1 MSASVLIKVSLLV
14 SHCSSDTEFGDES
27 GNDAVEEVYS
37 VSKKMDSK
45 EEELGRTEEEEEVV
59 RGAEEEEEEEGGAD
73 HGGDDKEAS
82 DSDNDD
88 LTRLVETLQSVVDS
102 GSEQEALSH
111 HMPLNSVSVLLGSI
125 RSMQVPS
132 VNSVFLVCSPFMC
145 LSLSALCIFR
155 RT

>member
-1 MSASVLIKVSLLV
+1 MLTLV

-27 GNDAVEEVYS
+27 GDDAVEEVYS
-37 VSKKMDSK
+37 VSEKMDSK
-45 EEELGRTEEEEEVV
+45 EEEVERTEEEEEVV
-59 RGAEEEEEEEGGAD
+59 GGAEEEEEEEEGGAD

-111 HMPLNSVSVLLGSI
+111 RMPLNSVSVLLGSV

>member
-1 MSASVLIKVSLLV
+1 MCQVLTLV

-27 GNDAVEEVYS
+27 GDDAVEEVYF
-37 VSKKMDSK
+37 VSEKMDSK
-45 EEELGRTEEEEEVV
+45 EEEVGRTEEEEEVV
-59 RGAEEEEEEEGGAD
+59 GGAEEEEEEEGGAD
-73 HGGDDKEAS
+73 HDGDDKEAS

-111 HMPLNSVSVLLGSI
+111 RMPLDSVSVLLGSV